1 MLRLLLFFVLIFS
14 GCLTAT
20 AEDIR
25 VLFLGDDGLH
35 KPATRLAILQP
46 ILKKR
51 GIDLTYT
58 DRLEDL
64 NPQTLRQYDALMV
77 YANHRDIAP
86 DQAQAVIDYVAEGGG
101 FVPLHCATACF
112 RNSPELIALMGAQF
126 KRHGRGDMT
135 TKLGE
140 GAAKVLGDYQPF
152 TSWDETYLHDQHNNA
167 NRTVLEYRHGA
178 PQADGNQREPWTW
191 VRTHGKG
198 RVFYTA
204 WGHDERTWNKPEFQG
219 LVERGIRWVCR
230 ADDRTAAGRGDSL
243 ASNQKLPPMKAL
255 PGDLKPF
262 DYIDVGPKIPNY
274 AAGRGETLNLMQQP
288 APASESMQH
297 MVTPEGLHVEL
308 FADES
313 MLNGEMFGGKPIAM
327 NWDAQGR
334 LWVCETVDYPNELQT
349 TGAGRDRVRVIE
361 DTDGDFRADKST
373 IFAEGL
379 SIPTA
384 IAFHRGGVV
393 VQNGVET
400 LFLKDTNGDGKADVR
415 KVLISNWTLGDTHG
429 GVSNFRNGL
438 DNWIWAMQGYN
449 TSSPIFN
456 GEQRPSFRMG
466 WFRFKLSQ
474 DDDPVVEKLKFVRST
489 KGNTWGLGFSEEGL
503 IFGSTANR
511 RPSFFMPIANRY
523 YERVKGWAPNTL
535 GMICP
540 THLFDPITDRIRQVD
555 CHGGYTAAAGHALY
569 TARNYPPA
577 YWNRTAFVCGPT
589 GKLVGTF
596 VIERDGAGMKS
607 NSPTNLL
614 ASDDEWTAPIMAEVG
629 PDGNVWVLDWY
640 NYIVQHNPVPQGFEK
655 GKGNAY
661 ETDLRD
667 KKYGRVYRVV
677 PDDVSS
683 VSGKTSV
690 AGSAKVQTNDAL
702 AANKVG
708 SQDKL
713 ITSLRSPT
721 MLVRLHAQRL
731 LVEQG
736 DDSVEDSL
744 VQLINDPAVDS
755 VGLNV
760 GAIHALNALDGLG
773 LMDVDGPALV
783 AATKALTHPSAGV
796 RLNAVRVLPESQ
808 ATVDAIT
815 KAGLIKDIDHQV
827 VLAVL
832 LKLADTEA
840 KNAGALAAM
849 AGLSSMV
856 DQDEWLCDAMTSAGA
871 MHASEF
877 LTSVLSAEKELGVG
891 TLESITRISEHFAR
905 NAPDGQSTG
914 TLLSQMAKSKT
925 NANDAIIEGMS
936 RGWPKDHRIQLG
948 PQYDEMLADLFK
960 SSSLPTKGRLARLA
974 PSLSSEALKD
984 AIEPMINSLMEMVED
999 KEAEIQ
1005 NRIEAANRAIA
1016 LSPSRTETVDALFDL
1031 IGPQSPK
1038 SLSLGL
1044 MSAIRTSSVETTG
1057 RRLVEVAQ
1065 SGTPAIR
1072 DSVMQLMLSR
1082 ADWTNELLS
1091 SIGSGKL
1098 RFMDLS
1104 AQQRSALQN
1113 HPTIGVRRRV
1123 GKLMRNVGLGA
1134 KNNRG
1139 NLVKSKMG
1147 LVDRIG
1153 DVDRGKTVFTKH
1165 CATCHVF
1172 KGEGNVVGPNLN
1184 GMSVHP
1190 KVELLTHILDP
1201 NSSVEANYRLY
1212 NVLTV
1217 DGLVISGLLS
1227 GETLTSIEMVDAQG
1241 KRHTV
1246 LREDIEELVAS
1257 TKSAMPEGLEQ
1268 SINDKGLVDLLE
1280 YLTQADQFIPLGLE
1294 SVANVVTTQGM
1305 FNRRDNKRERLILP
1319 EYGMQTVEG
1328 IPFQLIDPQDRAT
1341 KNAVMLHG
1349 PRGSFAP
1356 AMPKSVSVRC
1366 KAKAAKVHLLGGVAG
1381 WAAKS
1386 ASKGGVSM
1394 IVRLRYAD
1402 GKTEDHSLI
1411 SGQHIADYIGQF
1423 NVPKSKLAMK
1433 ASDGGQVRYLAITP
1447 KRKAVIDTVEF
1458 VKPKHNTAPLVF
1470 AVTIERPED
1479 HTAHSAPVREKALTA
1494 RTSDEPNLNPAA
1506 NAVAPNIKRD
1516 YGDKPNILFIAID
1529 DLNDHVGY
1537 MGGYP
1542 GVITPN
1548 FDRLAAMG
1556 TAFTNAHCAA
1566 PICNPSRTSTMFGVR
1581 PSTSGVYTNAQKYRN
1596 SPALSNALTL
1606 PEYLRKQQGY
1616 SATGAGKIFHALE
1629 WIGGVSDGKNDPE
1642 SWDSF
1647 WPTMTRQMP
1656 HRVMPENAP
1665 LGRGNRPGER
1675 RGAPPI
1681 MDWGPIGHPEEAMPD
1696 YKVASHISE
1705 QLLKKHDK
1713 PFFLACG
1720 IFRPHIPFYVPQK
1733 YFDLYPLDE
1742 IRIPDN
1748 PEGWLDRVPESVRN
1762 NPAAGSMR
1770 RRWHNWIAANG
1781 EWKNAVQAYLA
1792 SVTFAD
1798 EQLGRVLDAL
1808 EASPYKD
1815 NTIIVLWSDHGAH
1828 LGDKETWEKYTLW
1841 HESTR
1846 VPLIFVAPGV
1856 TKPGR
1861 ISNQPASLLDI
1872 YPTLLELVGVD
1883 KPGDQLEGT
1892 SLVPQLKDPNAKKAP
1907 VVCTHMHDNHA
1918 VISSKH
1924 RYIRYANGDEELYDL
1939 ATDPAEWNNVA
1950 DQDEFESIKTLLR
1963 KKLPTVNF
1971 EMKPGPPRQKTRRN
1985 QRPAKTRG
1993 EQEKRRS
2000 ADRSQVSQGV
2010 K

>member
-1 MLRLLLFFVLIFS
+1 MTRNKTIANTFLMSPSMSRLLLTVALMLS
-14 GCLTAT
+14 SCLAAT

-25 VLFLGDDGLH
+25 VLFLGDDGPH
-35 KPATRLAILQP
+35 KPQTRFAIVQPALQET
-46 ILKKR
+46 
-51 GIDLTYT
+51 GITVTYT
-58 DRLEDL
+58 DQLTDL
-64 NPQTLRQYDALMV
+64 NRQTLGQYDALMV
-77 YANHRDIAP
+77 YANHREVSA
-86 DQAQAVIDYVAEGGG
+86 DQARAVIDYVAAGGG

-126 KRHGRGDMT
+126 KSHGRGDFS
-135 TKLGE
+135 TKLGDNAGE
-140 GAAKVLGDYQPF
+140 VLGNVLGDYQPF
-152 TSWDETYLHDQHNNA
+152 ASWDESYVHHRHNDVD
-167 NRTVLEYRHGA
+167 RTVLEYRYGA
-178 PQADGNQREPWTW
+178 PQAEGNQREPWTW

-204 WGHDERTWNKPEFQG
+204 WGHDERTWSKPEFQG
-219 LVERGIRWVCR
+219 LVERGVRWVCR
-230 ADDRTAAGRGDSL
+230 RNDTGVADAGQTL
-243 ASNQKLPPMKAL
+243 VSNQELPPIKSL
-255 PGDLKPF
+255 PSDLEEF
-262 DYIDVGPKIPNY
+262 DYVDVGPKIPNY

-288 APASESMQH
+288 APAEESMRH
-297 MVTPEGLHVEL
+297 LVTPEGFSVEL

-313 MLNGEMFGGKPIAM
+313 MLSGKMFGGKPIAM

-334 LWVCETVDYPNELQT
+334 LWVCETVDYPNELQP
-349 TGAGRDRVRVIE
+349 TGTGRDRVRVIE

-373 IFAEGL
+373 VFAEDL

-384 IAFHRGGVV
+384 LAFHRGGVV

-400 LFLKDTNGDGKADVR
+400 LFLKDTDGDGKADVR
-415 KVLISNWTLGDTHG
+415 KVLISNWSLGDTHG

-449 TSSPIFN
+449 TSSPVIN
-456 GEQRPSFRMG
+456 GEQQPSFRMG

-474 DDDPVVEKLKFVRST
+474 DDDPVVEKLEFIRST

-523 YERVKGWAPNTL
+523 YERVRGWAPDTL
-535 GMICP
+535 EMIAP
-540 THLFDPITDRIRQVD
+540 THIFEPITDKVRQVD

-569 TARNYPPA
+569 TARNYPAA

-607 NSPTNLL
+607 HSPNNLL

-640 NYIVQHNPVPQGFEK
+640 NYIVQHNPVPQGFER

-677 PDDVSS
+677 PDGVNS
-683 VSGKTSV
+683 VSGKAMTLDSPAEDLI
-690 AGSAKVQTNDAL
+690 AGLK
-702 AANKVG
+702 
-708 SQDKL
+708 
-713 ITSLRSPT
+713 SPT
-721 MLVRLHAQRL
+721 MLVRLNAQRL

-736 DDSVEDSL
+736 STDITDAL
-744 VQLINDPAVDS
+744 IQLIDDQSMDS
-755 VGLNV
+755 VGLNT
-760 GAIHALNALDGLG
+760 GAIHALNTLHGLG
-773 LMDVDGPALV
+773 LLNSDGPALT

-808 ATVDAIT
+808 ATVDEIAHSKLT
-815 KAGLIKDIDHQV
+815 LDPDHQV
-827 VLAVL
+827 VLASL
-832 LKLADTEA
+832 LKVSDTRAE
-840 KNAGALAAM
+840 NAGAIAAE
-849 AGLSSMV
+849 AAALPAV
-856 DQDEWLCDAMTSAGA
+856 DQDPWLCDAVVTAGA
-871 MHASEF
+871 MHVADF
-877 LTSVLSAEKELGVG
+877 LVSVLSSEQQLGSG
-891 TLESITRISEHFAR
+891 SLESITRVSEHFAR
-905 NAPDGQSTG
+905 TSPDAQATG
-914 TLLSQMAKSKT
+914 ELLSLMAKSKT
-925 NANDAIIEGMS
+925 NANEAIIVGVS
-936 RGWPKDHRIQLG
+936 RGWPREHKIKLG
-948 PQYDEMLADLFK
+948 AQYDSMLTTFFE
-960 SSSLPTKGRLARLA
+960 SSSLQTKGMLARLA
-974 PSLSSEALKD
+974 PSLSSAALED
-984 AIEPMINSLMEMVED
+984 AIGPMIDSMIDTIED
-999 KEAEIQ
+999 DDAPIES
-1005 NRIEAANRAIA
+1005 RIEATNRVVA
-1016 LSPSRTETVDALFDL
+1016 LSPGRVKTIDALFDM
-1031 IGPQSPK
+1031 IGPQSPT

-1044 MSAIRTSSVETTG
+1044 MNATGKSSVPG
-1057 RRLVEVAQ
+1057 VGPRLIEVAQ
-1065 SGTPAIR
+1065 SGTPSIR
-1072 DSVMQLMLSR
+1072 DAVMQLMLSR
-1082 ADWTNELLS
+1082 ADWTNDLLA
-1091 SIGSGKL
+1091 SISKGDL
-1098 RFMDLS
+1098 RFTDLT

-1113 HPTIGVRRRV
+1113 HPTIDIRRRV
-1123 GKLMRNVGLGA
+1123 DKLMREGGLGG
-1134 KNNRG
+1134 KSNRG
-1139 NLVKSKMG
+1139 QLVKAKMP
-1147 LVDRIG
+1147 LVERTG
-1153 DVDRGKTVFTKH
+1153 DVDRGKAVFTKN

-1212 NVLTV
+1212 NVLTA

-1268 SINDKGLVDLLE
+1268 SVNDDGLVDLLE

-1294 SVANVVTTQGM
+1294 SVANISSAKGM
-1305 FNRRDNKRERLILP
+1305 FNRHDNNRERLIMP
-1319 EYGMQTVEG
+1319 KYGFQAIDG
-1328 IPFQLIDPQDRAT
+1328 IPFQLIDPSGSAT

-1349 PRGSFAP
+1349 PRGSFP
-1356 AMPKSVSVRC
+1356 PKMPKSVSVRC
-1366 KAKAAKVHLLGGVAG
+1366 KAEAAKVHMLGGVAG

-1386 ASKGGVSM
+1386 ASNGGVSM

-1402 GKTEDHSLI
+1402 GQTEDHSLI

-1423 NVPKSKLAMK
+1423 DVPQSKLAMK

-1447 KRKAVIDTVEF
+1447 KRKAVIDTIEF
-1458 VKPKHNTAPLVF
+1458 VKPEHVTAPLIF
-1470 AVTIERPED
+1470 AVTIERPGN
-1479 HTAHSAPVREKALTA
+1479 HTAHAATVSDEALAA
-1494 RTSDEPNLNPAA
+1494 RTNVGPKPRPAPIPA
-1506 NAVAPNIKRD
+1506 GSNIKRN

-1548 FDRLAAMG
+1548 FDRLASMG

-1566 PICNPSRTSTMFGVR
+1566 PICNPSRTSIMFGVR
-1581 PSTSGVYTNAQKYRN
+1581 PSTSGVYGNAEKYRQ
-1596 SPALSNALTL
+1596 SPALANALTL
-1606 PEYLRKQQGY
+1606 PEYLRKRQGY
-1616 SATGAGKIFHALE
+1616 WATGAGKIFHALE
-1629 WIGGVSDGKNDPE
+1629 WIGGISDGKNDIE

-1665 LGRGNRPGER
+1665 LGRGKNPGER

-1681 MDWGPIGHPEEAMPD
+1681 MDWGPIGHPVESMPD

-1705 QLLKKHDK
+1705 QLSGSFDK

-1733 YFDLYPLDE
+1733 YLDLYPLDE
-1742 IRIPDN
+1742 VRIPDN

-1762 NPAAGSMR
+1762 NNAAGAAR
-1770 RRWHNWIAANG
+1770 RRWHNWISANG
-1781 EWKNAVQAYLA
+1781 EWKKAVQAYLA

-1798 EQLGRVLDAL
+1798 DQLGRVLDAL
-1808 EASPYKD
+1808 ESSPHND

-1846 VPLIFVAPGV
+1846 VPLVFVAPGV
-1856 TKPGR
+1856 TKPGTV
-1861 ISNQPASLLDI
+1861 SNQPASLLDV
-1872 YPTLLELVGVD
+1872 YPTLLELAGIEQ
-1883 KPGDQLEGT
+1883 PGDQLEGT
-1892 SLVPQLKDPNAKKAP
+1892 SLVPQLKNPQAAKEP
-1907 VVCTHMHDNHA
+1907 VVCTHQLGNHA
-1918 VISSKH
+1918 VISSTH

-1939 ATDPAEWNNVA
+1939 VADPAEWNNVA
-1950 DQDEFESIKTLLR
+1950 EQESMSAVKAELQ
-1963 KKLPTVNF
+1963 KGLPKVNF
-1971 EMKPGPPRQKTRRN
+1971 QMSPGQPRPKAVPKRNPANRR
-1985 QRPAKTRG
+1985 QRVTTP
-1993 EQEKRRS
+1993 
-2000 ADRSQVSQGV
+2000 
-2010 K
+2010 